1 MKNNNTFQKLYI
13 LTGGPGAGKTTL
25 LEALSTIG
33 FTTVT
38 EEGRRIIK
46 EQLNSNGNGLPWI
59 DKELFAKLMFE
70 ASVKSYQKTVEIS
83 GADPV
88 FFDRGILDT
97 IGYLK
102 LEKLPVAKEMDRI
115 AHEIQYNT
123 DVFILPPWKE
133 IYENDPE
140 RKQTFEIAERTFEC
154 MYMTYREYGYHI
166 IEIPRITVE
175 KRIRF
180 ILEIIQ
186 EHHKN

>member
-1 MKNNNTFQKLYI
+1 MKHNTTAQKFYI

-33 FTTVT
+33 FTTVP

-46 EQLNSNGNGLPWI
+46 EQLDSNGNGLPWI
-59 DKELFAKLMFE
+59 DKKLFAKLMFD
-70 ASVKSYQKTVEIS
+70 ASVKSYQKIIRTS

-88 FFDRGILDT
+88 FFDRGVLDT

-102 LEKLPVAKEMDRI
+102 LEKLPVPKEMDRN
-115 AHEIQYNT
+115 AHEIRYNT
-123 DVFILPPWKE
+123 NVFILPPWKE

-140 RKQTFEIAERTFEC
+140 RKQTFEVAELTFEC
-154 MYMTYREYGYHI
+154 MYKTYQEYGYHV
-166 IEIPRITVE
+166 IEVPRVTVE
-175 KRIRF
+175 QRIRF

-186 EHHKN
+186 